1 VVNAEAVNWAG
12 NVTFTAGRVHR
23 PATVEQVRSLVAGA
37 ARVRALGTRH
47 SFSEVAD
54 SPGDLISLAGLPPEV
69 EVDTAAR
76 SARVAAGMRYADV
89 TARLEARGLALPNL
103 ASLGHVSVGGA
114 CATSTHGS
122 GDGNGSL
129 ATAVSALELVTAD
142 GDLVTLRHGED
153 GEDGEDGGDGGA
165 LAGAV
170 VGLGVLGVVVSLTL
184 DLVPAFSIRQH
195 VWEGLPLAVLD
206 EHFPEVAAS
215 AYSVSM
221 FTRWED
227 DPVLQVWF
235 KQRAGQP
242 APAVTGEPWFRAT
255 PASGPRHPV
264 PGFPPEYCT
273 AQLGESGPSSQ
284 RLPHFRPDALPSAGS
299 ELQTEYLIDRR
310 DAAPALRALAAVRDR
325 IQPVLRVSEIRTVA
339 ADGLWLSPSYQRDSV
354 AIHFTWIPDTA
365 AVLDAVRLIEERLAP
380 FGPRPHWGKVFTIP
394 PAELAPRYEKLGS
407 FRELARRHD
416 PAGKF
421 ANAFTAR
428 YLGIA

>member
-12 NVTFTAGRVHR
+12 NLTFTAGQIHR
-23 PATVEQVRSLVAGA
+23 PATVAQVRSLVAGA
-37 ARVRALGTRH
+37 SRVRALGTRH
-47 SFSEVAD
+47 SFSELAD

-69 EVDTAAR
+69 EVDTAGR
-76 SARVAAGMRYADV
+76 TARVAAGMRYAEV
-89 TARLEARGLALPNL
+89 AARLGAHGLALPNL
-103 ASLGHVSVGGA
+103 ASLAHISVGGA

-129 ATAVSALELVTAD
+129 ATVVSALELVTAD
-142 GDLVTLRHGED
+142 GDLVTLRRGQ
-153 GEDGEDGGDGGA
+153 DGGA

-170 VGLGVLGVVVSLTL
+170 VGLGALGVVVSLTL
-184 DLVPAFSIRQH
+184 DLVPAFVMRQY
-195 VWEGLPLAVLD
+195 VWDGLPLAVLD
-206 EHFPEVAAS
+206 EHFPEIAAS

-235 KQRAGQP
+235 KQQDGQP
-242 APAVTGEPWFRAT
+242 APVVTGEPWFRAT

-273 AQLGESGPSSQ
+273 AQLGVPGPSFE

-299 ELQTEYLIDRR
+299 ELQTEYLIGRR
-310 DAAPALRALAAVRDR
+310 DAAPALRAIAAVRDR

-354 AIHFTWIPDTA
+354 AIHFTWTPDTP

-380 FGPRPHWGKVFTIP
+380 FAPRPHWGKIFTIP
-394 PAELAPRYEKLGS
+394 PGELAPRYEKLDS

-421 ANAFTAR
+421 ANAFTAT
-428 YLGIA
+428 YLGIG